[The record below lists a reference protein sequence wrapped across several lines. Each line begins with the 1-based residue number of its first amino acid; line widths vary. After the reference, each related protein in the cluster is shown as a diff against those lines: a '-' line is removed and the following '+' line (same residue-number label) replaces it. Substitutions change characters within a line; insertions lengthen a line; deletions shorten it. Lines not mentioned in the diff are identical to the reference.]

1 MIQAA
6 WMSVWP
12 PSGR

>member
-1 MIQAA
+1 MIEAA

>member
-1 MIQAA
+1 MIEAA

-12 PSGR
+12 PSGG